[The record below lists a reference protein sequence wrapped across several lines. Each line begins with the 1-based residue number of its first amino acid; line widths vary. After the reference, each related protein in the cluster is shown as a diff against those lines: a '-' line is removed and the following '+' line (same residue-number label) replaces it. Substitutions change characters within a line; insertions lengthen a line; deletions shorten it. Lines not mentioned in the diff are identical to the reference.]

1 MDPFKNSSLGNPLG
15 TIKLSRTSGQGRSPN
30 LPQSFYRTPNSHN
43 DDSGQ
48 ISQGWNQR
56 DT

>member
-30 LPQSFYRTPNSHN
+30 LP
-43 DDSGQ
+43 
-48 ISQGWNQR
+48 
-56 DT
+56 